1 MFSNIEEDENDSDIK
16 EEKSYVI
23 NNNSNKIKSNSTENL
38 YATPSKQ
45 EEYNKRITS
54 RKIVRKTNNI
64 YIQKNNLRETLNN
77 EYNNRLNI
85 SKQSLDNSKNNFFH
99 SVVLSNKKENNKFKP
114 NNDSFNSSNVSINSQ
129 VNIRKINYDRYKVKN
144 KKIDNLN
151 ASESINGNKS
161 NRYEKIIS
169 TKYEKNSKYLN
180 EKNLANSS
188 SISIIYTKK
197 RKIK

>member
-1 MFSNIEEDENDSDIK
+1 M
-16 EEKSYVI
+16 
-23 NNNSNKIKSNSTENL
+23 
-38 YATPSKQ
+38 
-45 EEYNKRITS
+45 
-54 RKIVRKTNNI
+54 
-64 YIQKNNLRETLNN
+64 
-77 EYNNRLNI
+77 
-85 SKQSLDNSKNNFFH
+85 
-99 SVVLSNKKENNKFKP
+99 VLSNKKENNKYKP

>member
-1 MFSNIEEDENDSDIK
+1 MFSNIEEDENDSNII

-99 SVVLSNKKENNKFKP
+99 SVVLSNKKENNKYKP
-114 NNDSFNSSNVSINSQ
+114 TSDSFSSNNMGINSQ
-129 VNIRKINYDRYKVKN
+129 VNIRKINYERYKVKN
-144 KKIDNLN
+144 KKNDYLNSSEYINDNKN
-151 ASESINGNKS
+151 
-161 NRYEKIIS
+161 NRYEKIINS
-169 TKYEKNSKYLN
+169 KHEKSSKYLN
-180 EKNLANSS
+180 ENIANSS

-197 RKIK
+197 RKNK